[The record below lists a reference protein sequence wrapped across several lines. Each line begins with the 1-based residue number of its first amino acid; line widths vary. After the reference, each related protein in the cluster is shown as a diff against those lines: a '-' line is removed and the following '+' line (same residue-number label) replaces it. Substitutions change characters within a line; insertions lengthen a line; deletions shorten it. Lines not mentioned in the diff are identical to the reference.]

1 MVVKAALIGMIVWVT
16 MAVFQFG
23 FGISEL
29 NAFEPRFTCKAA
41 ECFNLSDTAFGWIT
55 TMFTI
60 GGAASSIACGS
71 ISKHAQIS
79 RKNWLQISAALS
91 LVGSTLLG
99 TTSSMLLLST
109 ARLVQGFGAGIGVV
123 QVPVY
128 LQEISPPSISG
139 EIGITNQLAVVTG
152 IFCAQAIGTW
162 AMAYSLPWRTVPF
175 ASCIIAI
182 SQLIVGW
189 FWAYESPG
197 WLDGEGARIATRSGY
212 PSASLIRERLW
223 GHDAYEIVDRLG
235 TDTLPERNAN
245 ADWHTDPDFRK
256 GMRIVAMTQI
266 AQQFSGVNAILYYST
281 GILSKVMP
289 NIASYIG
296 LLVTIVN
303 GLLTFPPIALISE
316 SRLGRKTLM
325 VGSATGMFVFCSI
338 LAFSLWIAS
347 PWGSALAILCVIAC
361 FSMGLGPVPFVIIPE
376 VLPSEYVSIGSSM
389 GLGVNWICNILVAA
403 SFPIL
408 RNVLGSY
415 DGHTG
420 GLVFGL
426 FACSNLWFAAWI
438 ARNYHYVQ

>member
-1 MVVKAALIGMIVWVT
+1 

-41 ECFNLSDTAFGWIT
+41 ECFNLSDTGFGWVT

-71 ISKHAQIS
+71 ISKYAQIN
-79 RKNWLQISAALS
+79 RKDWLQISAALS
-91 LVGSTLLG
+91 LAGSVLLS
-99 TTSSMLLLST
+99 TTSSLLLLST

-139 EIGITNQLAVVTG
+139 EVGISNQLAVVTG

-162 AMAYSLPWRTVPF
+162 AMAYSLPWPTVPL
-175 ASCIIAI
+175 ASFLIAT
-182 SQLIVGW
+182 SQLVVGW

-197 WLDGEGARIATRSGY
+197 WLDGEGARIAARSGY
-212 PSASLIRERLW
+212 PSASRIRERLW
-223 GHDAYEIVDRLG
+223 GHDAYEVVDRFSE
-235 TDTLPERNAN
+235 DMPPERNAN
-245 ADWHTDPDFRK
+245 TDWYSDPNFRK

-281 GILSKVMP
+281 GVLSKVMP
-289 NIASYIG
+289 DIASYIG
-296 LLVTIVN
+296 LLITIVN

-325 VGSATGMFVFCSI
+325 VGSATGMGGFCGI
-338 LAFSLWIAS
+338 LAVSLWTAS
-347 PWGSALAILCVIAC
+347 PWGSALAIMCVIAC
-361 FSMGLGPVPFVIIPE
+361 FSMGLGPVPFVILPE

-389 GLGVNWICNILVAA
+389 GLGINWIGNILVAG
-403 SFPIL
+403 SFPVL
-408 RNVLGSY
+408 RNVLGKY

-420 GLVFGL
+420 ALVFGL